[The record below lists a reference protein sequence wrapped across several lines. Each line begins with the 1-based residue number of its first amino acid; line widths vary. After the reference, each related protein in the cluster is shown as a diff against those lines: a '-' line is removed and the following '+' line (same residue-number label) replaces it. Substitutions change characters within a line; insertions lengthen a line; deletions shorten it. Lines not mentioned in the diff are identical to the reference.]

1 MLPMIPTDYSDSRP
15 SPAVGIRPSHRG
27 LAVAGGLVAILGFA
41 LLNLAYLSVS
51 PLDLAPDE
59 AHYWDWSRRL
69 DWSYYSKGPMVAWLI
84 RASCS
89 LLGDTAFAV
98 RVPAVLCN
106 ALMLVAVFL
115 LARRT
120 LDSDRLALAALGLG
134 MVLPPLSAGAV
145 LTTIDAPFLCC
156 WSWALLGVHRAVFD
170 NDRRVWI
177 AAGVAVALGTLT
189 KYTMLAFP
197 ALAAVWL
204 VASRFEP
211 RHLRDVARM
220 AAIGSLGL
228 VPILIWNW
236 HQDWI
241 GVRHLFGQAGLAT
254 GPKIGFKPLGPL
266 DYLAGQFAFLGGYW
280 FCAFALA
287 AWTFRPSRDRQLT
300 FLWWYSVPLVLI
312 FVPFSLRVK
321 IQPNWPAAAYLAG
334 FLLAFA
340 WLRRDWFSEP
350 SRYRSLVRALF
361 AIGVGASVALSIAAR
376 FPQLMLPVFAS
387 IVPEPT
393 GDRLAP
399 VRNLD
404 PTARLRGWRH
414 LAAEVDV
421 LRDRI
426 AREDGQT
433 AELATMTWTV
443 PGELAFYCRGNPTV
457 YSFGTALNDRY
468 SQYDLWRPNPIADA
482 QAFAGRTFV
491 YVGEKLPEGIDAF
504 DSLAGPFRVEYRENG
519 VVVGGWKLWVAR
531 GYRGFPDPQPKR
543 PQY

>member
-1 MLPMIPTDYSDSRP
+1 MAPSFRPGSSDSMIP
-15 SPAVGIRPSHRG
+15 PAEPDRSSKRG
-27 LAVAGGLVAILGFA
+27 SAFAGGLLAIAGFA
-41 LLNLAYLSVS
+41 ALNLGYLLVS

-69 DWSYYSKGPMVAWLI
+69 DWSYYSKGPAVAWLI

-89 LLGDTAFAV
+89 LFGDTAFAV

-120 LDSDRLALAALGLG
+120 LASDRLALAAVGLG
-134 MVLPPLSAGAV
+134 IALPPLSAGAV

-156 WSWALLGVHRAVFD
+156 WSWALLAAHRAVFD
-170 NDRRVWI
+170 GDRRGWLG
-177 AAGVAVALGTLT
+177 AGAAVALGTLT

-197 ALAAVWL
+197 AMTLLWLIASRSESIHRRGVVLMAAVG
-204 VASRFEP
+204 A
-211 RHLRDVARM
+211 
-220 AAIGSLGL
+220 LGL
-228 VPILIWNW
+228 APIAVWNAQ
-236 HQDWI
+236 HDWI

-254 GPKIGFKPLGPL
+254 GPKIGFKALGPL
-266 DYLAGQFAFLGGYW
+266 DYLAGQTAFLGGYW

-287 AWTFRPSRDRQLT
+287 AWAFRRSRERQLA
-300 FLWWYSVPLVLI
+300 FLWWFSVPLVLV

-321 IQPNWPAAAYLAG
+321 TQANWPAAAYLAG
-334 FLLAFA
+334 FLLALA
-340 WLRRDWFSEP
+340 WLRREWYGEP
-350 SRYRSLVRALF
+350 SRYRTIVRGLF
-361 AIGVGASVALSIAAR
+361 ALGVASSVALSIAVR
-376 FPQLMLPVFAS
+376 FPQLLLPAFAALA
-387 IVPEPT
+387 PEPSD
-393 GDRLAP
+393 DRLAP

-414 LAAEVDV
+414 LAAEVDAI
-421 LRDRI
+421 RDRI

-468 SQYDLWRPNPIADA
+468 SQYDLWRPNPLADA

-491 YVGEKLPEGIDAF
+491 YVGEKLPDGTDAF
-504 DSLAGPFRVEYRENG
+504 DSLVGPYRVEYRENG
-519 VVVGGWKLWVAR
+519 VVVGGWKVWVAR
-531 GYRGFPDPQPKR
+531 GYRGFPIRDPNR